1 MKRRRLVALVVTAG
15 ISVLMIAGYL
25 IYTALAAKE
34 EEPQQT
40 VLFSAE
46 GISEISIMR
55 SEEELT
61 FVRQGGDWVYAPD
74 RDFPLNTAYVGDME
88 DALASLTAV
97 GMIDKGDPAVYGLS
111 TPACRIRAVALD
123 GRVFECEVG
132 SVNETADI
140 VYIRTGGAIY
150 MVSSGFAR
158 RFSHTLLA
166 MAERGKLLEIEASQV
181 KSVALEN
188 ANGRFELVQHPD
200 GLPGGFDK
208 LTWAFADASPA
219 DAQKAKELVTA
230 VTGMRPTVCVAY
242 KPDEQTMAA
251 CGLDAPAAT
260 AVISYGGG
268 SLTVHVGS
276 QSEDGQYY
284 AWLPDRKVVYAFDPQ
299 TPELLADTDAGDYM
313 NRQVFPVG
321 YSRLTYATVEHGGDS
336 VRLDFKE
343 YGKAWDFYYA
353 LTSLRA
359 EGIAH
364 EQPAGDADVRITAY
378 TEDPQVTY
386 TVVFRK
392 YDDDFYSTDF
402 LGYIQLVNKR
412 DIQGL
417 LSILGA

>member
-1 MKRRRLVALVVTAG
+1 VKRRRLVALIVTAG

-25 IYTALAAKE
+25 IYSALANRE
-34 EEPQQT
+34 EEPEKT

-46 GISEISIMR
+46 GISEISIR
-55 SEEELT
+55 RPREELT

-88 DALASLTAV
+88 DALVSLIAV
-97 GMIDKGDPAVYGLS
+97 GMIDRGDPAVYGLDN
-111 TPACRIRAVALD
+111 PDCRIRAVALD

-140 VYIRTGGAIY
+140 VYIRTGGTIY
-150 MVSSGFAR
+150 MVGSGFAR

-166 MAERGKLLEIEASQV
+166 MAELGRLLEIEASQV
-181 KSVALEN
+181 NSVALEN
-188 ANGRFELVQHPD
+188 ANGRFELVHYPD

-208 LTWAFADASPA
+208 LTWAFTDASPA
-219 DAQKAKELVTA
+219 DAQNARELVTA
-230 VTGMRPTVCVAY
+230 VIGMRPAVSVAY
-242 KPDEQTMAA
+242 KPDEETLAA
-251 CGLDAPAAT
+251 YGLDAPAAKVEIT
-260 AVISYGGG
+260 YGGG

-276 QSEDGQYY
+276 QGEDGQYY
-284 AWLPDRKVVYAFDPQ
+284 AWLPDRKVVYAFEPQ
-299 TPELLADTDAGDYM
+299 TPELLTDIGAEDYV
-313 NRQVFPVG
+313 NRQVFPVE
-321 YSRLTYATVEHGGDS
+321 YSRLTYATVEHGGAK

-359 EGIAH
+359 EGIA
-364 EQPAGDADVRITAY
+364 EGQPAGDADVRITAY
-378 TEDPQVTY
+378 SEDPQVTY
-386 TVVFRK
+386 AAAFK
-392 YDDDFYSTDF
+392 KHDDDFYSTDF

-412 DIQGL
+412 DIEGL